1 MARRGIKRERRTRRV
16 AGEIRKSHVVA
27 CGVLHLIQLVL
38 RLPRTR
44 VVNKTGETMKDQNLV
59 ACFFVVFL
67 CVYFLES
74 IGGFYMT
81 SAIVYIE
88 KQFQIPSKVS
98 GTMVSANDFGY
109 IPSVVFV
116 AYTGSKGNRA
126 RWIGGGCLLI
136 ALANILISMSN
147 FMFPV
152 EDINANTDIV
162 GIAMSGSNTTLPPDV
177 STLRSTNNPFPL
189 RSLQLPAE
197 VEKFCFANNLAERC
211 YGYYSTNNKT
221 SPADFKGYL
230 REQAGS
236 SFGMCDAVVNNL
248 RRVIHE
254 EKCARHQTN
263 IGPTLMI
270 FGGLLILGV
279 GRTMPFSLGL
289 PLVDDNVKKR
299 NLPVYFAGMFFI
311 RICGPILGLLMG
323 SFFNRY
329 YYTFDPPAG
338 LTSRDPMWIGC
349 WWAGFMVIGTLLAGP
364 SLGLFCFP
372 APEELDEE
380 ETEDDEDPKTIG
392 KGAEVEM
399 QPLKKKPRKLALVD
413 RHLQKTEDG
422 KALMPESLFGK
433 AKDFALTMAE
443 VFKQPVY
450 IGALVG
456 RIIDVLAF
464 KGFFVFLPKYL
475 EIQFGIPQATINIY
489 MAFTG
494 TIGFACGVI
503 IGSVVMKFAKLQGR
517 KAAAWV
523 AVCSTAAALLSFM
536 NATVGCKSS
545 LAHIGD
551 FGRTTNFTF
560 STPCNQMC
568 ICEEV
573 NLFPVCNKGGNVFYS
588 PCHAGCGNYSQ
599 VPDVGLVFADCSCAN
614 GYTEVSRD
622 FCNDDHCNSQF
633 VKYFVNMAISGVFGG
648 MGVVPGVLIMLRS
661 VPAMHRSVSLGFNG
675 FLVSLLATLPSP
687 ILWGAIIDKFCI
699 YWNRSCDKNGACAIY
714 DTDNLRIWLHVVYGG
729 LRIISLVSDIWV
741 CYFAK
746 GLKLTDED
754 EEEPPKPIDDHKNRK
769 LSLVHHHED
778 DEIPGKVEE
787 MTNNG
792 ITPLI

>member
-1 MARRGIKRERRTRRV
+1 MNDQ
-16 AGEIRKSHVVA
+16 
-27 CGVLHLIQLVL
+27 QLVM
-38 RLPRTR
+38 
-44 VVNKTGETMKDQNLV
+44 V
-59 ACFFVVFL
+59 FFAVFL
-67 CVYFLES
+67 SVYFLES

-116 AYTGSKGNRA
+116 AYRGSKGNRA

-152 EDINANTDIV
+152 EDINAHSDVVDTAI
-162 GIAMSGSNTTLPPDV
+162 SGTYGTFPPGVSTLPPAV
-177 STLRSTNNPFPL
+177 FPL
-189 RSLQLPAE
+189 RFLQLPSDIE
-197 VEKFCFANNLAERC
+197 DFCVSHDLTERC
-211 YGYYSTNNKT
+211 FDYYSSHNSSTL
-221 SPADFKGYL
+221 ADFKGHL
-230 REQAGS
+230 REQAGR
-236 SFGMCDAVVNNL
+236 SFGMCDRTVNLL
-248 RRVIHE
+248 RKVIHD
-254 EKCARHQTN
+254 EKCARHETN

-311 RICGPILGLLMG
+311 RILGPILGLLMG

-329 YYTFDPPAG
+329 YYTFDPPIG
-338 LTSRDPMWIGC
+338 LTNRDPMWIGC

-364 SLGLFCFP
+364 SLALFCFP
-372 APEELDEE
+372 APEEEDEAESE
-380 ETEDDEDPKTIG
+380 EDQKMIRNGVEI
-392 KGAEVEM
+392 EM

-413 RHLQKTEDG
+413 RHLKKTEDG
-422 KALMPESLFGK
+422 KALMPESFFGK
-433 AKDFALTMAE
+433 TKDFAMTMAQ

-450 IGALVG
+450 VGALVG

-475 EIQFGIPQATINIY
+475 EIQFGIPQSTINIY
-489 MAFTG
+489 MAFSG
-494 TIGFACGVI
+494 TIGFALGVI
-503 IGSVVMKFAKLQGR
+503 TGSGVMKFAKLQGR

-536 NATVGCKSS
+536 NATVGCKSALS
-545 LAHIGD
+545 RIGD
-551 FGRTTNFTF
+551 YGRTTNFTF
-560 STPCNQMC
+560 STTCNGGC
-568 ICEEV
+568 LCEEV
-573 NLFPVCNKGGNVFYS
+573 NLFPVCNTGSDVFYS
-588 PCHAGCGNYSQ
+588 PCHAGCTSHSQ
-599 VPDVGLVFADCSCAN
+599 IPNVGLVFSNCSCA
-614 GYTEVSRD
+614 GQFTEVSRD

-633 VKYFVNMAISGVFGG
+633 FWYFVNMAISGVFGG

-675 FLVSLLATLPSP
+675 LLVSLLATLPSP
-687 ILWGAIIDKFCI
+687 ILWGAIIDRFCI

-714 DTDNLRIWLHVVYGG
+714 DTDNLRIWLHVFYGG
-729 LRIISLVSDIWV
+729 LRMISLVSDIWV

-746 GLKLTDED
+746 GLKLTDE
-754 EEEPPKPIDDHKNRK
+754 EEEPPKPADNHKDRK
-769 LSLVHHHED
+769 LSLVHHHE
-778 DEIPGKVEE
+778 EKEVPGTVEE
-787 MTNNG
+787 VTSNG